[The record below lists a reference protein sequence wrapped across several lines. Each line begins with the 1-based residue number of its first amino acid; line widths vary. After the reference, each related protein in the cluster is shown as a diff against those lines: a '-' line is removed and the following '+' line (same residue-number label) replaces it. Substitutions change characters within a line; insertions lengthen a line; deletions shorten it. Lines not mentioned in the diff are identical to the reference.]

1 MPNNDEPLDDP
12 ERVRMFDEASGFI
25 AENYPRALRI
35 FYSKCASE
43 GFTPDQCMSLVG
55 KYFEMILTNTAMG
68 RPNNDD
74 DADEVDIDE
83 EDSDSDSDSD
93 SDNRWKI

>member
-1 MPNNDEPLDDP
+1 MSSNDEPLDDP

-25 AENYPRALRI
+25 AENYPRALRL

-68 RPNNDD
+68 RSDD
-74 DADEVDIDE
+74 DQGVDEVDLDE
-83 EDSDSDSDSD
+83 EDNGSDSDSEE
-93 SDNRWKI
+93 RWKL

>member
-1 MPNNDEPLDDP
+1 MMSGNDEPLNDP

-35 FYSKCASE
+35 FYTKCASE
-43 GFTPDQCMSLVG
+43 GFNPDQCMSLVG

-93 SDNRWKI
+93 ERWKI

>member
-1 MPNNDEPLDDP
+1 MSNNDEPLDDP

-43 GFTPDQCMSLVG
+43 GFTSDQCMSLVG

-74 DADEVDIDE
+74 EDEVDIEDE
-83 EDSDSDSDSD
+83 DDSDSDSDSD
-93 SDNRWKI
+93 SRWKL